1 MSDFISNRNKVHSGQ
16 LNKTYQQNF
25 NTRINLTT
33 TLRDVHT
40 FPELTIQADRKVRIS
55 FYVPAIG
62 GNIIW
67 RGIYLAYNIKL
78 NGTQLN
84 LGTSG
89 KSVSMMYGAR
99 WSTGLNNAKILDFV
113 GANAVQPGQ
122 EYKIQLSI
130 RAKMLN
136 GDSRFISGVDAN
148 LSGKGK
154 GTRLES
160 ARNQNYMNFIIEELS
175 R

>member
-25 NTRINLTT
+25 NTPIRLNA
-33 TLRDVHT
+33 TLRDIHT

-55 FYVPAIG
+55 FYVPTMG
-62 GNIIW
+62 YSNGW
-67 RGIYLAYNIKL
+67 LGVYLAYNIKL

-89 KSVSMMYGAR
+89 KSGGMMYGA
-99 WSTGLNNAKILDFV
+99 WWCTGLNNAKILDFV

-130 RAKMLN
+130 RARMLT
-136 GDSRFISGVDAN
+136 GTSRFIGDFNAN
-148 LSGKGK
+148 LPGKGK

-160 ARNQNYMNFIIEELS
+160 AHNQNYMNFIIEELS